1 MQVNAKARSL
11 AWGMALVAGALIL
24 YIVVSG
30 LAQAWFEALV
40 VFVYDQQR
48 GFSRAFSEG
57 VAALRKNEDGAT
69 LSLMALGFTYGIF
82 HAVGPGHG
90 KAVISTYALT
100 HETKMRRTVA
110 LSFAAALIQG
120 LSAILVVGVLSLAV
134 QGSIRKLAIGADD
147 VLNPISFAAV
157 ALIGVYLIA
166 RGVKA
171 WLRTRRTA
179 RQAHHH
185 IHNHDHDHSHGHAH
199 DHAHDENCGCGHT
212 HMPTPE
218 QVDEATNIWRAGAVA
233 LSVGIRPCSGAILVL
248 VLAFAFGFALSGIAA
263 VIAMSLGTGITV
275 AALALGAQSLRWPLG
290 KLFGGLGVG
299 AGWLSAGL
307 MIAGGAMI
315 VLIGATL
322 LHGSLST
329 PNHPFF

>member
-1 MQVNAKARSL
+1 MPVNAKAKSL
-11 AWGMALVAGALIL
+11 AWGMTLAAGALIL
-24 YIVVSG
+24 YIAASG
-30 LAQAWFEALV
+30 VAQAWFEALV

-120 LSAILVVGVLSLAV
+120 LSAILVVGVLSLVV
-134 QGSIRKLAIGADD
+134 QGSIRQLAIGADD
-147 VLNPISFAAV
+147 VLNPISFTAV
-157 ALIGVYLIA
+157 ALIGVYLIV

-171 WLRTRRTA
+171 WLRTRQIA

-185 IHNHDHDHSHGHAH
+185 THDHDHDPNHI
-199 DHAHDENCGCGHT
+199 HDENCGCGHT

-307 MIAGGAMI
+307 MIAGGAVI

-322 LHGSLST
+322 LHGALST